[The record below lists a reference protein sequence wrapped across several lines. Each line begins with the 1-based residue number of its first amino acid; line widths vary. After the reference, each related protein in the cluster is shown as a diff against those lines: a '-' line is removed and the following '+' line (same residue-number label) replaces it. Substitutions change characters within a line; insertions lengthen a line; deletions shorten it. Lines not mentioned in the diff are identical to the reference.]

1 MSKLKKKKFDYNCPL
16 TSILKTPN
24 WALLQK
30 INDFRYTLWI
40 FLIHLNNM
48 PSAHHFQDKLWWLKV
63 IPTLLMMIRRNPVRK
78 NFFVNTQKK
87 IIQMQIFF
95 LIKILYLRRLTVM
108 NKWAWTISSFYLL
121 SMYFHP
127 LKKTQKVSDK
137 INLAYQFMLGGKYE
151 RIKGWL

>member
-1 MSKLKKKKFDYNCPL
+1 MMAQSYSNASYDDKTEPCQEKLFCEHPE
-16 TSILKTPN
+16 
-24 WALLQK
+24 
-30 INDFRYTLWI
+30 
-40 FLIHLNNM
+40 
-48 PSAHHFQDKLWWLKV
+48 
-63 IPTLLMMIRRNPVRK
+63 
-78 NFFVNTQKK
+78 KK

-95 LIKILYLRRLTVM
+95 LIKILYLRRLKVM

-151 RIKGWL
+151 WIKGWL